1 MKLPEGIQH
10 TDLSVL
16 SIIYTIYI
24 RVSIDKPHMKRI
36 EQEIRFGY
44 IKGYVNLTCE
54 ADAEPPAE
62 FIWYRDGKKVFHNVH
77 NGPHISILQVSILI
91 SFLMPFLTFLLS
103 MFHPSLFIHF
113 FFSIS

>member
-1 MKLPEGIQH
+1 
-10 TDLSVL
+10 
-16 SIIYTIYI
+16 
-24 RVSIDKPHMKRI
+24 MKRI

-77 NGPHISILQVSILI
+77 NGPHISILQVSIHL
-91 SFLMPFLTFLLS
+91 SFLLLS
-103 MFHPSLFIHF
+103 IPYHRSLFVHF
-113 FFSIS
+113 FIFPISQQTLKILYGI

>member
-10 TDLSVL
+10 TALYVL
-16 SIIYTIYI
+16 SIIYTIHI
-24 RVSIDKPHMKRI
+24 RISIDKPYMKRI

-77 NGPHISILQVSILI
+77 NGPHISILQVSIIL
-91 SFLMPFLTFLLS
+91 SSLMPLLTFLLS
-103 MFHPSLFIHF
+103 MFHPSLFIH
-113 FFSIS
+113 